1 MHEKLEGFI
10 IDKVAFFFSKAA
22 AVFSRLKSAHV
33 GDKKVFRAALV
44 ATTIMPPKATDNT
57 RKSKRLSG
65 GSPKEEP
72 AKKSMRTKESGA
84 KKTTDGTTDGTADK
98 PSAHGVVKLTDST
111 GEVPPSPKSAMPEL
125 FAAPPSGKKKT
136 VPFKME
142 YKQLKTQKDI
152 TKDVLIISCETFPA
166 NNRLC
171 RAIKENNSSGKA
183 KFITGKWESG
193 SYHHEDVDMPGCIIT
208 GSKQAQ
214 NYQILISADSLIKY
228 YSNVDDYVNQW
239 TEMSKRLLNDEEA
252 NIKFS
257 PPLISAKVDKDDENS
272 RIMIIPTAPNT
283 NVGFLHFDAEY
294 ANLKDLYWKI
304 DSSGTWH
311 AKTTPEDLDS
321 DFAWVKWKLDKH
333 NYFASLE

>member
-1 MHEKLEGFI
+1 M
-10 IDKVAFFFSKAA
+10 
-22 AVFSRLKSAHV
+22 FSRLKSAHV

-44 ATTIMPPKATDNT
+44 ATTTMPPKGIDKP

-72 AKKSMRTKESGA
+72 AKKSMRTEESGA
-84 KKTTDGTTDGTADK
+84 KKITDGTADK
-98 PSAHGVVKLTDST
+98 TSADDVDKLTDST
-111 GEVPPSPKSAMPEL
+111 GEVPPSPKSTVPEL

-152 TKDVLIISCETFPA
+152 TKDVLIISSETFPA

-183 KFITGKWESG
+183 KFVTGKWESG
-193 SYHHEDVDMPGCIIT
+193 SYHHEDVDMAGCIIT

-214 NYQILISADSLIKY
+214 NYQIMISADSLIKY

-239 TEMSKRLLNDEEA
+239 TEMSKRLLNDEEST
-252 NIKFS
+252 IEFS
-257 PPLISAKVDKDDENS
+257 PPFISAKVEKDDKNS
-272 RIMIIPTAPNT
+272 RVMIIPAAPNA
-283 NVGFLHFDAEY
+283 NVGFLQFDAEY

-304 DSSGTWH
+304 DASGTWH

-333 NYFASLE
+333 NYFASLK